1 MGTTHYSNALSLY
14 FLRSLITDF
23 LHIDNWSVIRAD
35 KPGDN
40 GGGGRNGDDGF
51 GVGGCSGG
59 RPVRF
64 TDELHRVHQRH
75 LVQLVCLLLRRL
87 GDRRVLHRL
96 AGRVRR
102 GGDQPVVVP
111 RLFQRLRQLWQ
122 RIFGVGGIGRL
133 DHCDRLYHHCR
144 RRLPLPVLLRL
155 PLLYRHCWH
164 SGGTIGGGGQQQQ
177 RQQQRYAGGSGGGQ
191 VVVVVVIQLRED
203 QDGEEEQEEGK
214 EGQDHDFQQHRSNF
228 RSQANQPVRQTP
240 PGPVVVGLIGLIRI
254 IGVVRLFSLVRLD
267 GQEGPPLKGYR
278 KGPHHKRQR
287 KKKKK
292 NPKKRGGGPPKKKK
306 KKKKKK

>member
-64 TDELHRVHQRH
+64 TDELHRVHQRPR
-75 LVQLVCLLLRRL
+75 VQLVFLLLRRL

-102 GGDQPVVVP
+102 GGDQPVVLP
-111 RLFQRLRQLWQ
+111 RLFQRFRQLWQ

-177 RQQQRYAGGSGGGQ
+177 QQRQQQRYDGDSGGGQ
-191 VVVVVVIQLRED
+191 VVVVVVIQLQEG
-203 QDGEEEQEEGK
+203 QDGQEEEQEEGK
-214 EGQDHDFQQHRSNF
+214 EGQDHDFQQHRSDF
-228 RSQANQPVRQTP
+228 WSQANQPVRQTP

-254 IGVVRLFSLVRLD
+254 IGVVRLVSLD

-278 KGPHHKRQR
+278 KGPNHKQQR
-287 KKKKK
+287 
-292 NPKKRGGGPPKKKK
+292 
-306 KKKKKK
+306 